1 MKKEELFEVLGN
13 LEPGMV
19 EKARSDPHPRRGVW
33 KKSCRI
39 CEPQG
44 KYAI

>member
-19 EKARSDPHPRRGVW
+19 EKARSDRHRRVSW
-33 KKSCRI
+33 L
-39 CEPQG
+39 
-44 KYAI
+44 